1 MLAIFIA
8 CGGVMWLNEWHQYGY
23 SSTEINF
30 PTVSSWLRDS
40 MIVLLPVMMAV
51 WLGVALAQWIN
62 NRFDH
67 KWSPSTQ
74 SICLAILMGVVTSLV
89 FMLIES
95 SRVIWTGISNELAF
109 LASVCRTLNPNS
121 NLLLDTLE
129 RAFPSYQAA
138 RYHILLQD
146 GFYLTLVNLAITIFL
161 IFILEGFARVGNSRN
176 QNKYV

>member
-40 MIVLLPVMMAV
+40 MIVLPPVMLAV

-74 SICLAILMGVVTSLV
+74 SICLAILMGVGTSLV

-95 SRVIWTGISNELAF
+95 NRVIWTGISNELAF
-109 LASVCRTLNPNS
+109 LASICRTLNPTVTCCLIRWS
-121 NLLLDTLE
+121 
-129 RAFPSYQAA
+129 RPFRVIKP
-138 RYHILLQD
+138 H
-146 GFYLTLVNLAITIFL
+146 AITSCCRM
-161 IFILEGFARVGNSRN
+161 GFT
-176 QNKYV
+176 